1 MKQNIEKGKIIAF
14 CGIDGS
20 GKSTQL
26 RLVRDYLSEK
36 AKVLVAKMSYS
47 PLNQMGDSKLFD
59 LILKGYSGLKIISYY
74 YNLQYKDVF
83 NYDYILCDRH
93 LLCYLAY
100 AYAYD
105 VPHLDIV
112 RDLLFMVD
120 DPDLTFYFD
129 VPVSVSMDRISKRTF
144 RDRNENFDTLTK
156 AKQGYEYTMGIF
168 DNVYRI
174 DGTLSVNEEFEEVVD
189 KIRLLKR

>member
-1 MKQNIEKGKIIAF
+1 MKQVNRKAKIIAF

-26 RLVRDYLSEK
+26 RLIRDYLSKE
-36 AKVLVAKMSYS
+36 AKVMVAKLEYS
-47 PLNQMGDSKLFD
+47 PLNQMGDNKILD
-59 LILKGYSGLKIISYY
+59 LALKGYSGLKIISYY
-74 YNLQYKDVF
+74 YGLQHKDAF

-100 AYAYD
+100 AYAYN
-105 VPHLDIV
+105 VPRLDIV
-112 RDLLFMVD
+112 RNLLFMVD

-129 VPVSVSMDRISKRTF
+129 VPVSVAMNRISKRPF
-144 RDRNENFDTLTK
+144 RDRNENVNTLTK

-168 DNVYRI
+168 NNVYQI
-174 DGTLSVNEEFEEVVD
+174 NGMLSVDEEFEKEVD